1 MNIDMNLIKK
11 VWPTPFKIKEKDVT
25 SLVVQLVIFVVICA
39 LIGWGIGVL
48 AGIPIVGILCSIVG
62 ALVEIYGLI
71 GIILCVLKFL
81 GKC

>member
-1 MNIDMNLIKK
+1 MDMNLIKK

-25 SLVVQLVIFVVICA
+25 SFVVQLVIFVVVCA
-39 LIGWGIGVL
+39 LIGWAIGIL
-48 AGIPIVGILCSIVG
+48 AGIPILGILFSIVG
-62 ALVEIYGLI
+62 ALVEIYALV

>member
-1 MNIDMNLIKK
+1 MDMNLIKK

-25 SLVVQLVIFVVICA
+25 SFVVQLVIFVVICA
-39 LIGWGIGVL
+39 LIGWAIGIL
-48 AGIPIVGILCSIVG
+48 AGIPILGILFSIVG
-62 ALVEIYGLI
+62 ALVEIYGLV